1 MLTNAVSYKPRTIM
15 YIYVCSYFLKS
26 EIQDSKARELL
37 PFGGGVEINLNLWIL
52 PIALCSYVFKE

>member
-1 MLTNAVSYKPRTIM
+1 MYI

>member
-15 YIYVCSYFLKS
+15 YIHVCSFLKS

-37 PFGGGVEINLNLWIL
+37 PFCGGVEINLNLWIL